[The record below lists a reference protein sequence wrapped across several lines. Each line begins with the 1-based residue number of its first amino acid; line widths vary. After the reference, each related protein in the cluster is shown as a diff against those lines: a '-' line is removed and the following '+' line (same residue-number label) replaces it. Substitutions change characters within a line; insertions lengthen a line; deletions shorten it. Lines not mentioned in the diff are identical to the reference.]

1 MPIVQVTQPASFP
14 VTLAEAL
21 TACRLYPGDAD
32 ADVTALIGVAT
43 DFVENYILR
52 AVMPRT
58 FARYAGSFP
67 ASFRLTR
74 GPATAISSLVYFD
87 VAGVS
92 QILAPAN
99 YTFDAACDPE
109 RVVPVPGFTWPVT
122 AMGEN
127 KVILTYV
134 AGYTVVPPS
143 IRHAVLLLVSQW
155 YDQRGAV
162 SERALSGIPFGVAAL
177 LENYRSFAA

>member
-21 TACRLYPGDAD
+21 TTCRLNLGDAD

-52 AVMPRT
+52 AIVPRT
-58 FARYAGSFP
+58 FALYAGSFP
-67 ASFRLTR
+67 ETFRLTR

-92 QILAPAN
+92 QTLAPAN
-99 YTFDAACDPE
+99 YTFDATCDPA
-109 RVVPVPGFTWPVT
+109 RVVPVPGFNWPVT
-122 AMGEN
+122 ALGEN

-143 IRHAVLLLVSQW
+143 IRHAILLLVSQW

-162 SERALSGIPFGVAAL
+162 SERALSEIPFGVAAL